1 MCKTITTEEAACRIF
16 PILDLPG
23 PEFLNVFG
31 LVVIRVLAGDYLCI
45 RLADRTD
52 RRPPPPVP
60 QNPDAME
67 VAFLQGGV
75 NQVIRTLDLRSCCSA
90 ASSPSR
96 RRIT

>member
-1 MCKTITTEEAACRIF
+1 MQNI
-16 PILDLPG
+16 PLLNLPG
-23 PEFLNVFG
+23 PEFLNFFG
-31 LVVIRVLAGDYLCI
+31 LVVIIVLAAAYLCI

-75 NQVIRTLDLRSCCSA
+75 NQVIRTLIYDLAQRG
-90 ASSPSR
+90 
-96 RRIT
+96 